1 MAECKH
7 KWIGDTCTECGVNWV
22 VNAKYTMA
30 KQEEEIGLLRAEI
43 AETDLLIQD
52 VHNAL
57 LSSRRRKAEVARE
70 MVPKDDLLVLQGMLQ
85 GSRKRVDCLI
95 SERDQWREVADQL
108 ATALTPF
115 EQHPKAKAALAK
127 FDTLTRKEANN
138 EQAV

>member
-1 MAECKH
+1 MSDCKH
-7 KWIGDTCTECGVNWV
+7 KWIGNTCVECGVDWG
-22 VNAKYTMA
+22 VNAKFTMA

-85 GSRKRVDCLI
+85 GSRKRVDELI
-95 SERDQWREVADQL
+95 SERDQWREL
-108 ATALTPF
+108 AEDLYSFASWKCEDRGSLWLEEATKKLTKLR
-115 EQHPKAKAALAK
+115 E
-127 FDTLTRKEANN
+127 NN
-138 EQAV
+138 ETL